1 MQTFDIKGSKREVG
15 GKKAVKALRAEG
27 KVPCIIY
34 GEGKEGTPFA
44 VPEADFRNLIY
55 TPNVYIVNVDVD
67 GDVKKAVLKDIQFHP
82 LSGKIL
88 HVDFLE
94 IRDDKAIEL
103 SIPVELQG
111 NSEGVRAGG
120 KLQLEMRK
128 LIVKA
133 LPAQMPDRVVVDVT
147 DLGLGKSKKVGE
159 LHYDNYEIVNAK
171 SAVVVSVKMTRAARS
186 SADEAAAAK

>member
-133 LPAQMPDRVVVDVT
+133 LPSQMPDRVVVDVT

-159 LHYDNYEIVNAK
+159 LHFDNYEIVNAK

>member
-159 LHYDNYEIVNAK
+159 LHFDNYEIVNAK

>member
-55 TPNVYIVNVDVD
+55 TPNVYIVSVDVD

-133 LPAQMPDRVVVDVT
+133 LPSAMPDRVVVDVT

-159 LHYDNYEIVNAK
+159 LHFDNYEIVNAK

>member
-94 IRDDKAIEL
+94 VRDDKAIEL

-133 LPAQMPDRVVVDVT
+133 LPAQMPDRVIVDVT

-159 LHYDNYEIVNAK
+159 LHFDNYEIVNAK

>member
-133 LPAQMPDRVVVDVT
+133 LPAQMPDRVIVDVT

-159 LHYDNYEIVNAK
+159 LHFDNYEIVNAK